1 MFFPFVSSAVI
12 YSVTLPYVLRFL
24 DVLNMF
30 KRSRSAPLLGS
41 DRVPSTG
48 KRETVDIREDW
59 LNEVCPLLNKYD
71 AKMLRR
77 YIAFLPI
84 HALAKV
90 WSISHY
96 EYLRYLADRRENGE
110 EEQVSKMA
118 MRKVLE
124 STFETVSRADDTWL
138 AVYKHWQAT
147 KDKSNRKSK
156 STAGRYEDQRKASKS

>member
-1 MFFPFVSSAVI
+1 MFFPFISSAVI
-12 YSVTLPYVLRFL
+12 YSVTFPYVLRFL
-24 DVLNMF
+24 DVFDMF

-41 DRVPSTG
+41 DRVPSKGT
-48 KRETVDIREDW
+48 RETVDIREDW

-84 HALAKV
+84 HAFVKV

-96 EYLRYLADRRENGE
+96 EYLKYLADRRKNGE

-124 STFETVSRADDTWL
+124 STFETVARADDTWL
-138 AVYKHWQAT
+138 PVYEHWLAT

-156 STAGRYEDQRKASKS
+156 STAGRHEDQWKASRS